1 LFGDLMTWNFR
12 YNASLIWEN
21 DLAGG
26 KSMSKST
33 LYYASTV
40 LLVRDG
46 IEGVEVLLQE
56 RSGKSESFGG
66 MFVFPGGKVDLHDA
80 DDQYEAM
87 YSGHTDKDASAKLGV
102 PKFGLAYWMGGIR
115 ECFEEAGILLAYDK
129 QGNIVSFGDPA
140 TKLRFI
146 AHREAL
152 NAGKSTLLDICR
164 QEQLTLATD
173 QMYYYSHWVTPVAN
187 PRRFDTRFF
196 VCKAP
201 QYQEPIID
209 NHEVVSQCW
218 INPAE
223 AIRRHHQEQFQIF
236 FPTIKNLEG
245 ISGYANVDEL
255 VKGVAAINDFPRI
268 LPMRPDPNGTVSL
281 IPGDE
286 GYIDNETMKTHYS

>member
-1 LFGDLMTWNFR
+1 MSQATLR
-12 YNASLIWEN
+12 YA
-21 DLAGG
+21 A
-26 KSMSKST
+26 
-33 LYYASTV
+33 TV
-40 LLVRDG
+40 VLVRDG
-46 IEGVEVLLQE
+46 KEGVEVLLQE

-80 DDQYEAM
+80 DAQYEAI
-87 YSGHTDKDASAKLGV
+87 YSGHTDKDASALLSV
-102 PKFGLAYWMGGIR
+102 PQYGLAYWMGGIR

-129 QGNIVSFGDPA
+129 HGDIVSFSDEQ
-140 TKLRFI
+140 TKDRFA

-152 NAGKSTLLDICR
+152 NAGEATLLDICK

-173 QMYYYSHWVTPVAN
+173 QMLYYSHWVTPLSQ

-201 QYQEPIID
+201 ENQEPIID

-223 AIRRHHQEQFQIF
+223 AIRRQQEEGFQIF
-236 FPTIKNLEG
+236 FPTIKNLEPLTQ
-245 ISGYANVDEL
+245 YQNVADL
-255 VKGVAAINDFPRI
+255 LTGVAAISEFPRI
-268 LPMRPDPNGTVSL
+268 LPLRPDPDAAISL

-286 GYIDNETMKTHYS
+286 GYVHHETAETHY